1 MAPNKKTI
9 LLFGDQT
16 DSWVDGIDRLYQDA
30 ASTPWLQS
38 FLDDLTH
45 AFKTHTVGMNAVL
58 RTSLGDFATLQEL
71 AEKYRHTTDDVGMA
85 QAFLIYAVRA
95 GILLKWAKHEPSLLS
110 TDENRPE
117 WVGISG
123 GLISLSVL
131 AVAETFEKLY
141 EACLEVAGLLA
152 RLCRFTSVKSRS
164 MEDRSGAWGWTVLG
178 IGANELRNALD
189 QYQQS
194 MGIPPIKRAQVAVT
208 GHRWNTIVG
217 PPSILQLIVKEC
229 PAIRSLPKNELN
241 IHALQHTVVTSRAD
255 LDYIVGDSTLLSRP
269 LSLTFTLWGM
279 DDPRAHYTTW
289 GDMLRAICSQ
299 ALSRPLDITHVV
311 DQLSFKLRS
320 VPQLDVKSIG
330 PCSHLSYLTNVLK
343 SAGRTVSVADD
354 HPPSTPP
361 KQLPGRIAIVGMA
374 GRGPGS
380 DNVEEFWNVIMS
392 KLDLCE
398 EIPEDRFNL
407 SEFYRSKHD
416 SGCTTTTKYGCFMD
430 KPGHFD
436 NRFFH
441 ISPREALLMDPG
453 HRQFLMTTYEALE
466 MAGYSDGTTR
476 AVDPAR
482 IATFFGQCND
492 DWHDVSHHTLGCD
505 AYTLQGV
512 QRAFGAGRIAF
523 QFKWEGPTYSLD
535 SACAS
540 TASSIHLACTS
551 LLAKETDMAVAG
563 AANVVGYPHS
573 WTSLSK
579 SGVLSDTGNCKTFR
593 DDADGYCRADFVGTV
608 VLKRLEDAIAHNDN
622 ILAVVAASGRNHSG
636 NSSSITTSDAKAQ
649 EKLYRKMM
657 HNARVSPN
665 DISYVEMHGT
675 GTKVGD
681 PAEMGALASLFSH
694 RRTPK
699 PVVVGGVKANVGHS
713 ESAAGVA
720 SLLKC
725 IMMFQ
730 KNILPPQAG
739 MPHALNPNFPPLSE
753 INIEIPSEPSTFE
766 SPVSQP
772 RRILLNNFDAAGGNA
787 CILLEDF
794 ANNVAKNSDPRVH
807 HTVATSSRTQASY
820 HGNKAKLLQ
829 WLRENP
835 GARIEDVAYTT
846 TARRT
851 HHPIRFAVTA
861 SSTQELI
868 SKLEAD
874 TTDSPAA
881 QKSPVVFVFTGQGS
895 HYAGMGSD
903 LYETS
908 PVFRETVNLCAT
920 ICEEQNFPP
929 FLDLITQND
938 SEISGKTTLE
948 VQLAV
953 LTLEIGLAAFW
964 RSIGIQPSVVIGHSL
979 GEYAAL
985 HVSGV
990 LSLADV
996 LYLVGQRA
1004 LLILQR
1010 CEINT
1015 SAMLSVAMPVTDTHA
1030 FLEAQADPSCEIA
1043 CVNSTNAS
1051 VISGSKENITEL
1063 QAGLKAR
1070 SKMLSVPYGFHS
1082 SQMDPILADYAALA
1096 GGVTFSEP
1104 KIPVASTLL
1113 ASLVDT
1119 SGTFHAGY
1127 MARQCRQ
1134 PVNFVGA
1141 LEAIQSNYSDPIW
1154 LEIGPSQVCSSFV
1167 RATLS
1172 PSPSKILSTL
1182 DKGTNAWLSLGKCM
1196 SSLYKL
1202 GATIDWLAFHQP
1214 YVDNLKLLN
1223 LPTYSWDLKDFW
1235 IRYTETK
1242 DQLSTS
1248 TANGHETFKAN
1259 ISTCAQQVVEHIS
1272 PPNMKVTFRASL
1284 SDPGFKALIDG
1295 HRLRDRSVCPG
1306 SVFSEAGLAAVSH
1319 VLQLHPSKSL
1329 THSAL
1334 ILRNLSLK
1342 RPLTYDLV
1350 GPDGELITVVVPE
1363 GSSNDTFKVVWKASK
1378 GNVSY
1383 SLGDCVV
1390 AACDGQLIQS
1400 RWDKVSYFI
1409 RSRVDEIVASSKSGI
1424 SHRLQP
1430 QILYGLF
1437 ANTVKYDAAFKCIQ
1451 EAYISSDFQEAAA
1464 VIVLNSDPVG
1474 TKFAASP
1481 YWGESLVHLAGFVVN
1496 SNPSRQNQGTTFMM
1510 DGFESF
1516 EQTVIPEPGK
1526 PYHTYVRVTKAESAS
1541 IVCDVYIFDGD
1552 KLIMHCA
1559 GLHFHEVENA
1569 ILDQLL
1575 GGSNTSNTTRDQP
1588 APIIHRKEVQKAV
1601 DTAEKAEVVAVSN
1614 DSQSDDAEVLDSIL
1628 KVISKETGSD
1638 LADFQDDTLIAD
1650 LGVDSIMAI
1659 EIASQVTEETGLDL
1673 LPSFIIDYP
1682 AIGDLRRAFGPKS
1695 THTSLDNDLS
1705 RPSLVD
1711 DTSQAMQSSGSE
1723 SFDQPPTSVTST
1735 SDSGSMVKIDLGPD
1749 DDSPAPKIKITLLQG
1764 RPGNGRTPFY
1774 LIADGTGT
1782 IATYIHL
1789 PQFKSQMPIYGIDSP
1804 FLRCPTRFTTDV
1816 GITGAAR
1823 FITEALMKA
1832 QPEGDFVLGGFSG
1845 GAMLAYEVCRQLA
1858 AANRKVDSLMLI
1870 DMCSPRSKTVEDK
1883 NDIGWAIFESISRQ
1897 NGLWR
1902 STDMTRQHLQAI
1914 FAAVATYHPQP
1925 LKASERPKRTAII
1938 WAEKGMI
1945 DRCAGDSELMQK
1957 LAKRGIPTEPYPKF
1971 MEDSELGPVAWGL
1984 PHKTKNDLGPNG
1996 WERYIGHALCL
2007 SMPADHLEMP
2017 MPGHVHLLHENMTR
2031 AFEYFNET
2039 K

>member
-30 ASTPWLQS
+30 ASIPWLQS

-45 AFKTHTVGMNAVL
+45 TFKTHTVGMDAVL
-58 RTSLGDFATLQEL
+58 RNSLGDFANLQEL
-71 AEKYRHTTDDVGMA
+71 AEKYRYTTDDVGMA

-110 TDENRPE
+110 TDENQPE

-194 MGIPPIKRAQVAVT
+194 M
-208 GHRWNTIVG
+208 
-217 PPSILQLIVKEC
+217 
-229 PAIRSLPKNELN
+229 
-241 IHALQHTVVTSRAD
+241 
-255 LDYIVGDSTLLSRP
+255 
-269 LSLTFTLWGM
+269 
-279 DDPRAHYTTW
+279 
-289 GDMLRAICSQ
+289 
-299 ALSRPLDITHVV
+299 
-311 DQLSFKLRS
+311 
-320 VPQLDVKSIG
+320 
-330 PCSHLSYLTNVLK
+330 

-416 SGCTTTTKYGCFMD
+416 SGCTTTTKFGCFMD

-466 MAGYSDGTTR
+466 MAGYSDGATR

-794 ANNVAKNSDPRVH
+794 GNNMVKKSDPRVH
-807 HTVATSSRTQASY
+807 HTVVTSSRTQASY

-829 WLRENP
+829 WLRQNP

-874 TTDSPAA
+874 TADSPAA
-881 QKSPVVFVFTGQGS
+881 KESPVVFVFTGQGS
-895 HYAGMGSD
+895 HYAGMGSE

-929 FLDLITQND
+929 FLDLITQSD
-938 SEISGKTTLE
+938 SEMSEKTTLE

-953 LTLEIGLAAFW
+953 LTLEIGLAALW

-1010 CEINT
+1010 CEVNT

-1051 VISGSKENITEL
+1051 VISGSIENITEL

-1154 LEIGPSQVCSSFV
+1154 LEIGPSQ
-1167 RATLS
+1167 
-1172 PSPSKILSTL
+1172 
-1182 DKGTNAWLSLGKCM
+1182 
-1196 SSLYKL
+1196 
-1202 GATIDWLAFHQP
+1202 
-1214 YVDNLKLLN
+1214 
-1223 LPTYSWDLKDFW
+1223 
-1235 IRYTETK
+1235 
-1242 DQLSTS
+1242 
-1248 TANGHETFKAN
+1248 
-1259 ISTCAQQVVEHIS
+1259 QVVEHIS

-1295 HRLRDRSVCPG
+1295 HRLRDRS
-1306 SVFSEAGLAAVSH
+1306 A
-1319 VLQLHPSKSL
+1319 
-1329 THSAL
+1329 
-1334 ILRNLSLK
+1334 
-1342 RPLTYDLV
+1342 
-1350 GPDGELITVVVPE
+1350 
-1363 GSSNDTFKVVWKASK
+1363 
-1378 GNVSY
+1378 
-1383 SLGDCVV
+1383 
-1390 AACDGQLIQS
+1390 

-1496 SNPSRQNQGTTFMM
+1496 SNPSRQSHDTTFMM

-1526 PYHTYVRVTKAESAS
+1526 PYHTYVRVTGTENAS
-1541 IVCDVYIFDGD
+1541 VVCDVYIFDDD

-1575 GGSNTSNTTRDQP
+1575 GGTNTSNTTRDQP
-1588 APIIHRKEVQKAV
+1588 APIMSRKEVPKPV
-1601 DTAEKAEVVAVSN
+1601 DTAEKVEAVSN
-1614 DSQSDDAEVLDSIL
+1614 DSQSDAHVLDSIL
-1628 KVISKETGSD
+1628 KIISKETGSD

-1659 EIASQVTEETGLDL
+1659 EIASQVTEETGMDL

-1682 AIGDLRRAFGPKS
+1682 AIGDLRRVFAPKS
-1695 THTSLDNDLS
+1695 THISLDNDLS

-1711 DTSQAMQSSGSE
+1711 DTSQALQSSGSE

-1735 SDSGSMVKIDLGPD
+1735 SDSGSIVKIDLGPD
-1749 DDSPAPKIKITLLQG
+1749 VDSPAPKIKITLLQG

-1789 PQFKSQMPIYGIDSP
+1789 PQFKSQIPIYGIDSP

-1832 QPEGDFVLGGFSG
+1832 QPEGTFVLGGFSG

-1996 WERYIGHALCL
+1996 WERYVGDALCL

-2017 MPGHVHLLHENMTR
+2017 MPGHVHLLHEKMTR
-2031 AFEYFNET
+2031 AFEFFNEAG
-2039 K
+2039 

>member
-30 ASTPWLQS
+30 ASIPWLQS

-45 AFKTHTVGMNAVL
+45 TFKTHTVGMDAVL
-58 RTSLGDFATLQEL
+58 RNSLGDFANLQEL
-71 AEKYRHTTDDVGMA
+71 AEKYRYTTDDVGMA

-110 TDENRPE
+110 TDENQPE

-194 MGIPPIKRAQVAVT
+194 M
-208 GHRWNTIVG
+208 
-217 PPSILQLIVKEC
+217 
-229 PAIRSLPKNELN
+229 
-241 IHALQHTVVTSRAD
+241 
-255 LDYIVGDSTLLSRP
+255 
-269 LSLTFTLWGM
+269 
-279 DDPRAHYTTW
+279 
-289 GDMLRAICSQ
+289 
-299 ALSRPLDITHVV
+299 
-311 DQLSFKLRS
+311 
-320 VPQLDVKSIG
+320 
-330 PCSHLSYLTNVLK
+330 

-416 SGCTTTTKYGCFMD
+416 SGCTTTTKFGCFMD

-466 MAGYSDGTTR
+466 MAGYSDGATR

-794 ANNVAKNSDPRVH
+794 GNNMVKKSDPRVH
-807 HTVATSSRTQASY
+807 HTVVTSSRTQASY

-829 WLRENP
+829 WLRQNP
-835 GARIEDVAYTT
+835 GARIEDLAYTT

-874 TTDSPAA
+874 TADSPAA
-881 QKSPVVFVFTGQGS
+881 KESPVVFVFTGQGS
-895 HYAGMGSD
+895 HYAGMGSE

-929 FLDLITQND
+929 FLDLITQSD
-938 SEISGKTTLE
+938 SEMSDKTTLE

-953 LTLEIGLAAFW
+953 LTLEIGLAALW

-1010 CEINT
+1010 CEVNT

-1051 VISGSKENITEL
+1051 VISGSIENITEL

-1154 LEIGPSQVCSSFV
+1154 LEIGPSQ
-1167 RATLS
+1167 
-1172 PSPSKILSTL
+1172 
-1182 DKGTNAWLSLGKCM
+1182 
-1196 SSLYKL
+1196 
-1202 GATIDWLAFHQP
+1202 
-1214 YVDNLKLLN
+1214 
-1223 LPTYSWDLKDFW
+1223 
-1235 IRYTETK
+1235 
-1242 DQLSTS
+1242 
-1248 TANGHETFKAN
+1248 
-1259 ISTCAQQVVEHIS
+1259 QVVEHIS

-1295 HRLRDRSVCPG
+1295 HRLRDRS
-1306 SVFSEAGLAAVSH
+1306 A
-1319 VLQLHPSKSL
+1319 
-1329 THSAL
+1329 
-1334 ILRNLSLK
+1334 
-1342 RPLTYDLV
+1342 
-1350 GPDGELITVVVPE
+1350 
-1363 GSSNDTFKVVWKASK
+1363 
-1378 GNVSY
+1378 
-1383 SLGDCVV
+1383 
-1390 AACDGQLIQS
+1390 

-1496 SNPSRQNQGTTFMM
+1496 SNPSRQSHDTTFMM

-1526 PYHTYVRVTKAESAS
+1526 PYHTYVRVTGTESAS
-1541 IVCDVYIFDGD
+1541 VVCDVYIFDDD

-1569 ILDQLL
+1569 VLDQLL
-1575 GGSNTSNTTRDQP
+1575 GGTNTSNTTRDQP
-1588 APIIHRKEVQKAV
+1588 APIMSRKEVPKPV
-1601 DTAEKAEVVAVSN
+1601 DTTEKVEAVSN
-1614 DSQSDDAEVLDSIL
+1614 DSQSDAHVLDSIL
-1628 KVISKETGSD
+1628 KIISKETGSD

-1659 EIASQVTEETGLDL
+1659 EIASQVTEETGMDL

-1682 AIGDLRRAFGPKS
+1682 AIGDLRRVFAPKS
-1695 THTSLDNDLS
+1695 THISLDNDLS

-1711 DTSQAMQSSGSE
+1711 DTSQALQSSGSE

-1735 SDSGSMVKIDLGPD
+1735 SDSGSIVKIDLGPD
-1749 DDSPAPKIKITLLQG
+1749 VDSPAPKIKITLLQG

-1789 PQFKSQMPIYGIDSP
+1789 PQFKSQIPIYGIDSP

-1832 QPEGDFVLGGFSG
+1832 QPEGTFVLGGFSG

-1996 WERYIGHALCL
+1996 WERYVGDALCL

-2017 MPGHVHLLHENMTR
+2017 MPGHVHLLHEKMTR
-2031 AFEYFNET
+2031 AFEFFNEAG
-2039 K
+2039 

>member
-30 ASTPWLQS
+30 ASSPWLQS

-45 AFKTHTVGMNAVL
+45 AFKAHTGGMDAVL
-58 RTSLGDFATLQEL
+58 RESLGDFATLQEL
-71 AEKYRHTTDDVGMA
+71 AEKYRYTTDDVGMA

-95 GILLKWAKHEPSLLS
+95 GIFLKWAKQEPSLLS
-110 TDENRPE
+110 IGEDHPE

-123 GLISLSVL
+123 GLISFSVL

-178 IGANELRNALD
+178 IEADDLRNALD

-217 PPSILQLIVKEC
+217 PPSILQLVVKEC

-241 IHALQHTVVTSRAD
+241 IHALQHTVVTSQAD
-255 LDYIVGDSTLLSRP
+255 LDYIVGDSTLLSQP
-269 LSLTFTLWGM
+269 LPSHFTLWGM
-279 DDPRAHYTTW
+279 DDPRADYTNW

-299 ALSRPLDITHVV
+299 ALSRPLDIKHVV
-311 DQLSFKLRS
+311 HQLSSKLRS
-320 VPQLDVKSIG
+320 FPQLHVKPIG
-330 PCSHLSYLTNVLK
+330 PCSHLSYLTSVLK
-343 SAGRTVSVADD
+343 SAGRTVSIADD

-361 KQLPGRIAIVGMA
+361 KVLPGRIAIVGMA

-398 EIPEDRFNL
+398 EIPEDRFKL
-407 SEFYRSKHD
+407 TEFFRSKHD
-416 SGCTTTTKYGCFMD
+416 SGCTTTTKFGCFMN

-466 MAGYSDGTTR
+466 SAGYSDGGTR
-476 AVDPAR
+476 DVDPAR

-512 QRAFGAGRIAF
+512 QRAFGAGRVAF

-636 NSSSITTSDAKAQ
+636 NSSSITTSDAEAQ
-649 EKLYRKMM
+649 ERLFRKMM
-657 HNARVSPN
+657 QNARVSPN

-681 PAEMGALASLFSH
+681 PAEMGALASLFAH
-694 RRTPK
+694 RRAAK

-713 ESAAGVA
+713 ESAAGIA

-753 INIEIPSEPSTFE
+753 INIEIPSEPSTFG
-766 SPVSQP
+766 SPASQS

-787 CILLEDF
+787 CILLEDY
-794 ANNVAKNSDPRVH
+794 ADDVVKNSDPRVH
-807 HTVATSSRTQASY
+807 HVVATSARTQASY
-820 HGNKAKLLQ
+820 HGNKVKFLQ
-829 WLRENP
+829 WLRANP
-835 GARIEDVAYTT
+835 TARIEDVAYTT

-851 HHPIRFAVTA
+851 HHPIRSAFTV

-868 SKLEAD
+868 DRLEAD
-874 TTDSPAA
+874 TADSPAV

-895 HYAGMGSD
+895 HYAGMGST

-929 FLDLITQND
+929 FLDLITQSD
-938 SEISGKTTLE
+938 SEISHKTTLE

-953 LTLEIGLAAFW
+953 LTLEIGLAALW
-964 RSIGIQPSVVIGHSL
+964 RSFGIQPSVVIGHSL

-1004 LLILQR
+1004 LLMLQR
-1010 CEINT
+1010 CEVNT
-1015 SAMLSVAMPVTDTHA
+1015 SAMLSVSMPVADVHGL
-1030 FLEAQADPSCEIA
+1030 LETQADPSCEIA

-1051 VISGSKENITEL
+1051 VISGSIESITQL
-1063 QAGLKAR
+1063 QTGLKGR
-1070 SKMLSVPYGFHS
+1070 PRMLSVPYGFHS

-1104 KIPVASTLL
+1104 KVPVASTLL
-1113 ASLVDT
+1113 GSIVET
-1119 SGTFHAGY
+1119 SGTFNAGY

-1141 LEAIQSNYSDPIW
+1141 LEAIQSNYTDPVW
-1154 LEIGPSQVCSSFV
+1154 LELGPSQICSSFV

-1172 PSPSKILSTL
+1172 PPPSRISSTL
-1182 DKGTNAWLSLGKCM
+1182 DNRTNAWLSVGRCL
-1196 SSLYKL
+1196 SNLYKN
-1202 GATIDWLAFHQP
+1202 GATIDWLALHQP
-1214 YVDNLKLLN
+1214 YVNSLKLLN
-1223 LPTYSWDLKDFW
+1223 LPTYAWDLKDFW
-1235 IRYTETK
+1235 ISYTETK
-1242 DQLSTS
+1242 DQLPAS
-1248 TANGHETFKAN
+1248 TANGNEAFKVN
-1259 ISTCAQQVVEHIS
+1259 ISTCAQQIIEHIS

-1284 SDPGFKALIDG
+1284 QDSGFKTLIDG
-1295 HRLRDRSVCPG
+1295 HRLRDKSVCPG
-1306 SVFSEAGLAAVSH
+1306 SVFSEAALAAVNH
-1319 VLQLHPSKSL
+1319 VLQLYPLKSL
-1329 THSAL
+1329 KGPAL
-1334 ILRNLSLK
+1334 VLRHLSLK
-1342 RPLTYDLV
+1342 RPLTYGLV
-1350 GPDGELITVVVPE
+1350 GLDGDLITVVAPE
-1363 GSSNDTFKVVWKASK
+1363 APSSHNFKVSWKATK
-1378 GNVSY
+1378 GNSSY
-1383 SLGDCVV
+1383 SLGDCLV
-1390 AACDGQLIQS
+1390 AACDGQVIQAG
-1400 RWDKVSYFI
+1400 WDKVAYFI
-1409 RSRVDEIVASSKSGI
+1409 RSRVDEIVQSSKNGI
-1424 SHRLQP
+1424 GHLLQP
-1430 QILYGLF
+1430 QILYALF
-1437 ANTVKYDAAFKCIQ
+1437 ANTVQYDAAFKCIK

-1464 VIVLNSDPVG
+1464 VIVLQPDPKD
-1474 TKFAASP
+1474 TQFIASP
-1481 YWGESLVHLAGFVVN
+1481 YWGESLVHLAGFVAN
-1496 SNPSRQNQGTTFMM
+1496 SNPDRQNQGTTFMM
-1510 DGFESF
+1510 DGFDSF

-1526 PYHTYVRVTKAESAS
+1526 PYHTYVRVTKTESAS
-1541 IVCDVYIFDGD
+1541 MACNVYIFDKD

-1559 GLHFHEVENA
+1559 GIHFHEVGNTL
-1569 ILDQLL
+1569 LDQLL
-1575 GGSNTSNTTRDQP
+1575 GGSNITRDQP
-1588 APIIHRKEVQKAV
+1588 PPIPPRKEVPKPV
-1601 DTAEKAEVVAVSN
+1601 DTTEKVETVRDESH
-1614 DSQSDDAEVLDSIL
+1614 SDTSVLDNIL
-1628 KVISKETGSD
+1628 NIISKETGSD

-1659 EIASQVTEETGLDL
+1659 EIASQVTEQSGVDL

-1682 AIGDLRRAFGPKS
+1682 AIGDLRRAFAPKYM
-1695 THTSLDNDLS
+1695 HTSVEKNS
-1705 RPSLVD
+1705 SKPSLIN
-1711 DTSQAMQSSGSE
+1711 DTPQTPQSSSSSLE
-1723 SFDQPPTSVTST
+1723 SFDQPSRSVTST
-1735 SDSGSMVKIDLGPD
+1735 SDSGSVVKIDFRPD
-1749 DDSPAPKIKITLLQG
+1749 DDSPAPKVKITLLQG
-1764 RPGNGRTPFY
+1764 RPGNARRPFY

-1789 PQFKSQMPIYGIDSP
+1789 PQFKSQVPIYGIDSP

-1823 FITEALMKA
+1823 FITEALIKA
-1832 QPEGDFVLGGFSG
+1832 QPEGAFLLGGFSG

-1858 AANRKVDSLMLI
+1858 TANREVDGLMLI

-1914 FAAVATYHPQP
+1914 FAAVATYHPQS
-1925 LKASERPKRTAII
+1925 LKASQRPKRTAII

-1957 LAKRGIPTEPYPKF
+1957 LAKRGIPTEPYPRF

-1984 PHKTKNDLGPNG
+1984 PHKTQHDLGLNG
-1996 WERYIGHALCL
+1996 WDKYIGEALCL
-2007 SMPADHLEMP
+2007 SIPADHLEMP
-2017 MPGHVHLLHENMTR
+2017 MPGHVHLLHETMAR
-2031 AFEYFNET
+2031 AFEYFDESN
-2039 K
+2039 

>member
-30 ASTPWLQS
+30 ASIPWLQS

-45 AFKTHTVGMNAVL
+45 TFKTHTVGMDAVL
-58 RTSLGDFATLQEL
+58 RNSLGDFANLQEL
-71 AEKYRHTTDDVGMA
+71 AEKYRYTTDDVGMA

-95 GILLKWAKHEPSLLS
+95 GILLKWAKYEPSLLS
-110 TDENRPE
+110 TDENQPE

-194 MGIPPIKRAQVAVT
+194 M
-208 GHRWNTIVG
+208 
-217 PPSILQLIVKEC
+217 
-229 PAIRSLPKNELN
+229 
-241 IHALQHTVVTSRAD
+241 
-255 LDYIVGDSTLLSRP
+255 
-269 LSLTFTLWGM
+269 
-279 DDPRAHYTTW
+279 
-289 GDMLRAICSQ
+289 
-299 ALSRPLDITHVV
+299 
-311 DQLSFKLRS
+311 
-320 VPQLDVKSIG
+320 
-330 PCSHLSYLTNVLK
+330 

-416 SGCTTTTKYGCFMD
+416 SGCTTTTKFGCFMD

-466 MAGYSDGTTR
+466 MAGYSDGATR

-794 ANNVAKNSDPRVH
+794 GNNMVKKSDPRVH
-807 HTVATSSRTQASY
+807 HTVVTSSRTQASY

-829 WLRENP
+829 WLRQNP

-874 TTDSPAA
+874 TADSPAA
-881 QKSPVVFVFTGQGS
+881 KESPVVFVFTGQGS
-895 HYAGMGSD
+895 HYAGMGSE

-929 FLDLITQND
+929 FLDLITQSD
-938 SEISGKTTLE
+938 SEMSDKTTLE

-953 LTLEIGLAAFW
+953 LTLEIGLAALW

-1010 CEINT
+1010 CEVNT

-1051 VISGSKENITEL
+1051 VISGSIENITEL

-1154 LEIGPSQVCSSFV
+1154 LEIGPSQ
-1167 RATLS
+1167 
-1172 PSPSKILSTL
+1172 
-1182 DKGTNAWLSLGKCM
+1182 
-1196 SSLYKL
+1196 
-1202 GATIDWLAFHQP
+1202 
-1214 YVDNLKLLN
+1214 
-1223 LPTYSWDLKDFW
+1223 
-1235 IRYTETK
+1235 
-1242 DQLSTS
+1242 
-1248 TANGHETFKAN
+1248 
-1259 ISTCAQQVVEHIS
+1259 QVVEHIS

-1295 HRLRDRSVCPG
+1295 HRLRDRS
-1306 SVFSEAGLAAVSH
+1306 A
-1319 VLQLHPSKSL
+1319 
-1329 THSAL
+1329 
-1334 ILRNLSLK
+1334 
-1342 RPLTYDLV
+1342 
-1350 GPDGELITVVVPE
+1350 
-1363 GSSNDTFKVVWKASK
+1363 
-1378 GNVSY
+1378 
-1383 SLGDCVV
+1383 
-1390 AACDGQLIQS
+1390 

-1474 TKFAASP
+1474 TKFVASP

-1496 SNPSRQNQGTTFMM
+1496 SNPSRQSHDTTFMM

-1526 PYHTYVRVTKAESAS
+1526 PYHTYVRVTGNESAS
-1541 IVCDVYIFDGD
+1541 VVCDVYIFDDD

-1569 ILDQLL
+1569 VLDQLL
-1575 GGSNTSNTTRDQP
+1575 GGTNTSNTTRDQP
-1588 APIIHRKEVQKAV
+1588 APIMSRKEVPKPV
-1601 DTAEKAEVVAVSN
+1601 DTTEKVEAVSN
-1614 DSQSDDAEVLDSIL
+1614 DSQSDAHVLDSIL
-1628 KVISKETGSD
+1628 KIISKETGSD

-1659 EIASQVTEETGLDL
+1659 EIASQVTEETGMDL

-1682 AIGDLRRAFGPKS
+1682 AIGDLRRVFAPKS
-1695 THTSLDNDLS
+1695 THISLDNDLS

-1711 DTSQAMQSSGSE
+1711 DTSQALQSSGSE

-1735 SDSGSMVKIDLGPD
+1735 SDSGSIVKIDLGPD
-1749 DDSPAPKIKITLLQG
+1749 VDSPAPKIKITLLQG

-1789 PQFKSQMPIYGIDSP
+1789 PQFKSQIPIYGIDSP

-1832 QPEGDFVLGGFSG
+1832 QPEGTFVLGGFSG

-1996 WERYIGHALCL
+1996 WERYVGDALCL

-2017 MPGHVHLLHENMTR
+2017 MPGHVHLLHEKMTR
-2031 AFEYFNET
+2031 AFEFFNEAG
-2039 K
+2039 